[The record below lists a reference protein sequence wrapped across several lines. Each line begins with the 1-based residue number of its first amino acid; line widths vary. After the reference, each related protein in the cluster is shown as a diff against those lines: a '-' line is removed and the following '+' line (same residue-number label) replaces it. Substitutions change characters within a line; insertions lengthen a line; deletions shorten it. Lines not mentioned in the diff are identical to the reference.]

1 MNDTSIEIRKKQ
13 SELWFLLTEEERLI
27 EGLKM
32 MDESKILLQIGI
44 LNEHPEISE
53 AELNEE
59 TFRRMYR
66 NDFSE
71 KEMYAIFE
79 SFKNYQTKNAKR

>member
-1 MNDTSIEIRKKQ
+1 MNDTSGEIRKKQ
-13 SELWFLLTEEERLI
+13 SELWFLLTEEERLM

-44 LNEHPEISE
+44 LHERPEISE
-53 AELNEE
+53 EELNEE

-71 KEMYAIFE
+71 EEMNVIFE
-79 SFKNYQTKNAKR
+79 SFRKYHLEK